1 MPRLRVLVTGAT
13 GYIAKQ
19 LLPAFRERYELTLID
34 LRTHDAEG
42 RPVEGVRVVDL
53 LREREEAL
61 ALLFQSV
68 DVVVHLAYVR
78 PEGSDPRVQYEVER
92 TNVDMM
98 QRVYQLSLDNG
109 VRRVVAASTNQA
121 AKWYE
126 QPWSRG
132 LRDTV
137 GPEDYPRPDSFYG
150 WAKAAYEAL
159 GFVYACGALGRK
171 LEVVQIRIVAPREI
185 RARDYVDKPLFRYLR
200 DLAGYVS
207 PRDLQQLF
215 CRSIETPNIE
225 DEHGV
230 PFHIFYGVSNNARK
244 FWSIV
249 NARRVVGYDPQDDS
263 EVLYAD
269 EIRQMLGSGEHA
281 GGQ

>member
-1 MPRLRVLVTGAT
+1 
-13 GYIAKQ
+13 
-19 LLPAFRERYELTLID
+19 
-34 LRTHDAEG
+34 
-42 RPVEGVRVVDL
+42 
-53 LREREEAL
+53 
-61 ALLFQSV
+61 
-68 DVVVHLAYVR
+68 
-78 PEGSDPRVQYEVER
+78 
-92 TNVDMM
+92 
-98 QRVYQLSLDNG
+98 
-109 VRRVVAASTNQA
+109 
-121 AKWYE
+121 
-126 QPWSRG
+126 
-132 LRDTV
+132 
-137 GPEDYPRPDSFYG
+137 
-150 WAKAAYEAL
+150 
-159 GFVYACGALGRK
+159 VYACGALGRK

-269 EIRQMLGSGEHA
+269 EIRRDAGLGRACGRTVVDA
-281 GGQ
+281 WG